1 MVDVRDSD
9 DYDQCHIITAHSYPA
24 ANFSRTMNPF
34 SPEMHQYKNVE
45 GKIIIIYDVDEFL
58 ATDCAHQMVQR
69 GFENIFVVSIA
80 VYKVGWPFWS
90 NFSSNRVTLMVQLS
104 GGLRLIAQK
113 IPTGLTTG
121 SFPAECFLSL
131 DKRTQI
137 KKFDKNN
144 QVKISP

>member
-1 MVDVRDSD
+1 MISPIFRPYLLVDVRDSD

-69 GFENIFVVSIA
+69 GFENIFVVSISLFIKWDGLFGRIPRGVTA
-80 VYKVGWPFWS
+80 C
-90 NFSSNRVTLMVQLS
+90 FSYRVAS
-104 GGLRLIAQK
+104 
-113 IPTGLTTG
+113 
-121 SFPAECFLSL
+121 
-131 DKRTQI
+131 D
-137 KKFDKNN
+137 
-144 QVKISP
+144 

>member
-69 GFENIFVVSIA
+69 GFENIFVVSI
-80 VYKVGWPFWS
+80 VIYKVGC
-90 NFSSNRVTLMVQLS
+90 V
-104 GGLRLIAQK
+104 
-113 IPTGLTTG
+113 
-121 SFPAECFLSL
+121 FPMA
-131 DKRTQI
+131 
-137 KKFDKNN
+137 
-144 QVKISP
+144 ISATA